1 MYNLYHDRLLR
12 GIENARPRGAV
23 CQSAGAL
30 QKGAIGVNYNLEVEL
45 IRLELRGKQETKPL
59 AIDTSLGV
67 AVRKLPGAWTRAMCE
82 ALSLPVSNRDVE
94 RKAAITQH
102 LLAPRSIEEVWHS
115 LPDPSR
121 RIIFWLVGE
130 QGGFA
135 KLSDLYDEFGI
146 DDDYAYFWN
155 KGERPTT
162 ALGLLRLYGLVYKGW
177 IAADRG
183 RVKVAVVPVELREPL
198 EAMAREA
205 ETVQPAPPMPK
216 PAFRKKSP
224 RQEVLEVR
232 SLRGAMKRRGFYD
245 VYQFMIVLKDISPPI
260 WRRIQIPE
268 SYSFWDLHVAIQD
281 AMGWLDYHLH
291 EFSIP
296 EAAGGP
302 AILLGFSDEEFAEKK
317 VLPDHTQYISD
328 YFSAENPLAHYL
340 YDFGDGW
347 EHEVRFEAVLPVK
360 EGVSYPVCVD
370 GERACPP
377 EDCGGL
383 PGFEDF
389 LRIIGDPTDEEH
401 QEMTTWVGGSYDPE
415 RFEASAVRFDDP
427 LVRWRVAYLHDE
439 EAYESLM
446 LARKADD
453 SAVPVTHT
461 NRQGDLYYLHSG
473 LSKTGKPT
481 YHFSKK
487 AKGNLA
493 YEIPEGFEVYEN
505 PDGRVFLRRTQ
516 KKVISDEEKRIVES
530 AVEKAG
536 VTDSIVEV
544 KKDVITVFLGD
555 LEEND
560 FSNILDIDCFLADLI
575 EKAESVGVSIPD
587 DFRKLVPEIVEK
599 ARAARPKPAELLKK
613 VQTYSPVLRFT
624 LHDKVERTFEV
635 ERAFFTAGT
644 DEWLWLAGSA
654 GLRELAKKY
663 CRHIG
668 KDSFDDLW

>member
-1 MYNLYHDRLLR
+1 M
-12 GIENARPRGAV
+12 
-23 CQSAGAL
+23 
-30 QKGAIGVNYNLEVEL
+30 NYDLDVEL
-45 IRLELRGKQETKPL
+45 IRLELRGKQEAKPL

-67 AVRKLPGAWTRAMCE
+67 AVRKLPGAWTKAMCE
-82 ALSLPVSNRDVE
+82 ALSLPVSSRDVE
-94 RKAAITQH
+94 RKATITQH

-121 RIIFWLVGE
+121 RIICWLVGE

-135 KLSDLYDEFGI
+135 KLSDLYDEFGV

-162 ALGLLRLYGLVYKGW
+162 ALGLLRLHGLVYKGW
-177 IAADRG
+177 VAADRG

-205 ETVQPAPPMPK
+205 ETVQPAPPMPE

-224 RQEVLEVR
+224 KQEVLEVR
-232 SLRGAMKRRGFYD
+232 SMRGAMKRRGFYD
-245 VYQFMIVLKDISPPI
+245 VYQFMIVLKDISPPV
-260 WRRIQIPE
+260 WRRIQVPE
-268 SYSFWDLHVAIQD
+268 SYSFWDLHVAIRD

-302 AILLGFSDEEFAEKK
+302 AILLGFPDEEFAERE
-317 VLPDHTQYISD
+317 VLPDNTQYISD

-377 EDCGGL
+377 EDCGGP

-389 LRIIGDPTDEEH
+389 LCIIRDPSDEEYART
-401 QEMTTWVGGSYDPE
+401 MTWVGGSYNPE

-427 LVRWRVAYLHDE
+427 HTRWRVAFLDDE
-439 EAYESLM
+439 EAYESLL
-446 LARKADD
+446 LARKAGD
-453 SAVPVTHT
+453 SADPVTHT

-487 AKGNLA
+487 AEGDLV

-505 PDGRVFLRRTQ
+505 PDGRVFLIRTP
-516 KKVISDEEKRIVES
+516 KKTISEDEKRTVES
-530 AVEKAG
+530 AVEEAG

-544 KKDVITVFLGD
+544 KKDTITVFLGD
-555 LEEND
+555 LTEDN
-560 FSNILDIDCFLADLI
+560 FSDILDVDCFLADLI
-575 EKAESVGVSIPD
+575 EKAESFGVSIPD
-587 DFRKLVPEIVEK
+587 DLREFVPEIVEK
-599 ARAARPKPAELLKK
+599 ARAAQPKPAELLKK
-613 VQTYSPVLRFT
+613 AQTYSPALRFT
-624 LHDKVERTFEV
+624 LQDEEIRSFAV
-635 ERAFFTAGT
+635 ERAWSAGMKE
-644 DEWLWLAGSA
+644 EWLWLEGPAS
-654 GLRELAKKY
+654 LRELAKKY
-663 CRHIG
+663 CRHLG
-668 KDSFDDLW
+668 KDSFYDLQ